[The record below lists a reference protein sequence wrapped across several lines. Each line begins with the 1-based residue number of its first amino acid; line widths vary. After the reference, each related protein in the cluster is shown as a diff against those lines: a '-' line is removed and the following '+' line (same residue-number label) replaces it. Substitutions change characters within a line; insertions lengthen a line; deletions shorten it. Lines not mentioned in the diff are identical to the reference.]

1 MRKLSKDELVD
12 GLYVQCREVGTSEIS
27 PTLYRLV
34 IENSNLFY
42 TIDDG
47 DWKINIGFD
56 SGIWYETED
65 TLVMNRQ
72 RKIEELGI

>member
-1 MRKLSKDELVD
+1 MRKLSKEELVD
-12 GLYVQCREVGTSEIS
+12 SLYVQCREVGTGEIS

-42 TIDDG
+42 TVDDG
-47 DWKINIGFD
+47 DWKININFD

-65 TLVMNRQ
+65 TLAMNRQ

>member
-1 MRKLSKDELVD
+1 MRKLSIEELVD
-12 GLYVQCREVGTSEIS
+12 GLYVQCREVGTDEIS

-42 TIDDG
+42 TVDDG

>member
-1 MRKLSKDELVD
+1 MRKLNKDELVD
-12 GLYVQCREVGTSEIS
+12 SLYVQCREVGTGEIS
-27 PTLYRLV
+27 PILYRLV

-42 TIDDG
+42 TVDDG
-47 DWKINIGFD
+47 DWKININFD

>member
-1 MRKLSKDELVD
+1 MRKLSIEELVD
-12 GLYVQCREVGTSEIS
+12 GLYVQCREFGTGEIS

-42 TIDDG
+42 TVDNG
-47 DWKINIGFD
+47 DWKININFD

-65 TLVMNRQ
+65 TLAMNRQ
-72 RKIEELGI
+72 RD

>member
-12 GLYVQCREVGTSEIS
+12 GLYVQCREVGTGEIS

-42 TIDDG
+42 TVDDG
-47 DWKINIGFD
+47 DWKINIDFD

>member
-1 MRKLSKDELVD
+1 MRNLSIEELVD
-12 GLYVQCREVGTSEIS
+12 GLYVQCREVGTVEIS

-42 TIDDG
+42 TVDDG
-47 DWKINIGFD
+47 DWKININFD

-65 TLVMNRQ
+65 TLAMNRQ

>member
-34 IENSNLFY
+34 TENSNLFY
-42 TIDDG
+42 TVDDG

-65 TLVMNRQ
+65 TLAMNRQ

>member
-1 MRKLSKDELVD
+1 MRKLSIEELVD
-12 GLYVQCREVGTSEIS
+12 GLYVQCREVETSEIS

-34 IENSNLFY
+34 TENSNLFY
-42 TIDDG
+42 TVDDG

>member
-12 GLYVQCREVGTSEIS
+12 GLYVQCRVVGTREIS

-42 TIDDG
+42 TVDNG
-47 DWKINIGFD
+47 DWKININFD

-65 TLVMNRQ
+65 TLAMNRQ